1 MSSQPKSSQPLPSD
15 ADLRPNRT
23 AEEAL
28 ALEEDARL
36 RTDIRLLGR
45 ILGDTVRDQ
54 EGADVF
60 ELVERIRQT
69 SIRFHRDDD
78 KPARRELEIILD
90 GMSTSQTVRIVR
102 AFSYFSHLANIAED
116 QNNIRQMRT
125 RSSAGGSPAP
135 GTLALT
141 LSHARAAGFSAADLR
156 KFFSEALV
164 SPVLTAHPTEVRRK
178 STIDR
183 EMEIAALLDRSER
196 VQLTPEEIAASDEQ
210 LRRAVLTLWQTN
222 LLRRTKLTV
231 LDEVANGLSFYDY
244 TFLHEVPRMHCA
256 LEDRL
261 NEGQTAA
268 QGELASF
275 LKMGSWIGGDRDG
288 NPFVTADVMRGT
300 LRVQSSRV
308 LRFYLEELHVLGS
321 ELSLAA
327 HLADVSKDLR
337 ALAERSPDPSPHRS
351 GEPYRLAVSGIY
363 ARLTATASKLDVE
376 TVRPPVGEAA
386 AYASAGEFKA
396 DLDIL
401 HRSLVSNNSGVIAR
415 GRLRFLRRAVD
426 CFGFHLA
433 SLDIRQNSAVH
444 ERTVAELIDAAMPG
458 MSYLA
463 LNEEARVALL
473 INELRNARPLTS
485 GFVKYSEETVG
496 ELAIFHAAAE
506 AHARYGADVIPQ
518 CIISM
523 CKGMSDMLE
532 VALLLKE
539 AGLVH
544 PSGRSAIN
552 IVPLFETIEDLQA
565 SSGIMDRMLSIHDY
579 RKLVDSRGSVQEV
592 MLGYSDSNKDGGFV
606 TSGWELYKA
615 EIGLVEVFERHH
627 VRLRLFHGRG
637 GSVGR
642 GGGPS
647 YDAILAQPGGA
658 VNGQIRITEQGEII
672 SSKYSNAEVGR
683 SNLEVLAAATLETSL
698 LQPKH
703 SAPRADYLKAMEQL
717 SALAFKAYRGLVYET
732 DGFADYFWGST
743 VITEIA
749 TLNIGSRPAS
759 RKKTR
764 EIEDLRAIPWV
775 FSWAQCRLMLPGW
788 YGFGSAVETWIVDN
802 PDKGMPFLRE
812 LYREWPFFRTLLS
825 NMDMVLAKSSIAI
838 ASRYAELVPDAALRE
853 KIFGRIRSE
862 WHSSIENLLDI
873 MGQERLLQSNPPLE
887 RSIRNR
893 FPYLDPLNH
902 VQVELLK
909 EHRAQNPDEQV
920 LRGIQI
926 TINGISAGLRN
937 SG

>member
-1 MSSQPKSSQPLPSD
+1 MSSQIMPSEPEF
-15 ADLRPNRT
+15 RPNR
-23 AEEAL
+23 ADDAL

-36 RTDIRLLGR
+36 RNDIRLLGR

-60 ELVERIRQT
+60 DLVERIRQT

-78 KPARRELEIILD
+78 RPARHELEIILNS
-90 GMSTSQTVRIVR
+90 MSTGQTVRIVR

-125 RSSAGGSPAP
+125 RSTSGGAP
-135 GTLALT
+135 RSGTLASV

-156 KFFSEALV
+156 KFFAGALV

-183 EMEIAALLDRSER
+183 EMEIAALLGRRER
-196 VQLTPEEIAASDEQ
+196 VQLTPEELEASDEQ
-210 LRRAVLTLWQTN
+210 LRRAVLTLWKTN

-244 TFLHEVPRMHCA
+244 TFLHEVPRVHCA

-261 NEGQTAA
+261 NEGEAA
-268 QGELASF
+268 ARGELVSF

-288 NPFVTADVMRGT
+288 NPFVTAEVMRGT
-300 LRVQSSRV
+300 LRLQSSRV
-308 LRFYLEELHVLGS
+308 LRFYLEELHALGA

-327 HLADVSKDLR
+327 HLTEVSKDLR
-337 ALAERSPDPSPHRS
+337 ALAERSPDSSPHRS

-363 ARLTATASKLDVE
+363 ARLTATAARLDVE
-376 TVRPPVGEAA
+376 TTRAPVGEAEP
-386 AYASAGEFKA
+386 YANVGEFKA
-396 DLDIL
+396 DLDVIY
-401 HRSLVSNNSGVIAR
+401 RSLISNNSRVIAR
-415 GRLRFLRRAVD
+415 GRLRHLRRAAD
-426 CFGFHLA
+426 CFGFYLA

-458 MSYLA
+458 MSYLS
-463 LNEEARVALL
+463 LNEEARVTLL
-473 INELRNARPLTS
+473 MSELRNARPLTS
-485 GFVKYSEETVG
+485 TFVKYSEETVG
-496 ELAIFHAAAE
+496 ELAVFHAAAE
-506 AHARYGADVIPQ
+506 AHAKFGADAIPQ

-539 AGLVH
+539 AGLVD

-615 EIGLVEVFERHH
+615 EIGLIEIFERHH

-647 YDAILAQPGGA
+647 YDAIIAQPGGA

-672 SSKYSNAEVGR
+672 SSKYSNAEVGCN
-683 SNLEVLAAATLETSL
+683 NLEILAAATLEASL

-703 SAPRADYLKAMEQL
+703 SAPSDEYLKAMDEL

-732 DGFADYFWGST
+732 EGFADYFWGST
-743 VITEIA
+743 VINEIA

-788 YGFGSAVETWIVDN
+788 YGFASAVEAWIKQH
-802 PDKGMPFLRE
+802 PDKGMPFLQE
-812 LYREWPFFRTLLS
+812 LYREWPFFRMLLS

-838 ASRYAELVPDAALRE
+838 ASRYAELVPDVALRE
-853 KIFGRIRSE
+853 KIFGRIKAE
-862 WHSSIENLLDI
+862 WHSAIDTLLKI
-873 MGQERLLQSNPPLE
+873 MEQERLLQGNPLLE

-920 LRGIQI
+920 LRGIQL